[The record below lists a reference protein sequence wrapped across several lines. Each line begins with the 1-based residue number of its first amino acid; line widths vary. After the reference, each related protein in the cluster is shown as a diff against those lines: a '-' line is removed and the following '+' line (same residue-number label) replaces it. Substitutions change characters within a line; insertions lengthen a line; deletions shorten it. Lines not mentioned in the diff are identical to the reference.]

1 MKSLRIITLLTF
13 VMLAFAISASAQL
26 MGTKN
31 IPGDYADLAA
41 AITDLNT
48 QGVGAGGVTFNLV
61 AGNPQTA
68 PAEREH
74 WAADISAAIRFTCS
88 DNGECGKSDCFHR

>member
-1 MKSLRIITLLTF
+1 MKKFLFLIISLVLYG
-13 VMLAFAISASAQL
+13 VSNAQL
-26 MGTKN
+26 TGTKN

-48 QGVGAGGVTFNLV
+48 QGVGVGGVVINLV

-68 PAEREH
+68 PAGGYV
-74 WAADISAAIRFTCS
+74 IGNTGSVLY
-88 DNGECGKSDCFHR
+88 

>member
-1 MKSLRIITLLTF
+1 MKNFNFRGWLLSLLLLVVLLVTNQ
-13 VMLAFAISASAQL
+13 SYAQL
-26 MGTKN
+26 TGTRN

-48 QGVGAGGVTFNLV
+48 QGVGAGGVTFNLI

-68 PAEREH
+68 P
-74 WAADISAAIRFTCS
+74 
-88 DNGECGKSDCFHR
+88 